1 MDNHFWG
8 GKLLAGRKEL
18 VARVAELSESIA
30 TTGWTEPN
38 AFVMESDLTL
48 SQIRVLYVLASGP
61 ARISDVARAHGMA
74 RPNASNMVE
83 RLVRKGLV
91 ERVSDPSDRRVA
103 LACLTEKG
111 REAIGT
117 VSHSNYEAME
127 AIATVLSIDELE
139 LVAGALEIL
148 ERGVRRLEA
157 ASEDSTGD
165 ASTGTTGGDR
175 VGRGHGASERHN
187 D

>member
-1 MDNHFWG
+1 M
-8 GKLLAGRKEL
+8 AGQEEL
-18 VARVAELSESIA
+18 VARIAELSESIA
-30 TTGWTEPN
+30 TTGRMEPD

-48 SQIRVLYVLASGP
+48 PQIRVLYMLASGP
-61 ARISDVARAHGMA
+61 ARISEVARAHGMA

-111 REAIGT
+111 RAAIGA

-139 LVAGALEIL
+139 LVVSALEIL

-157 ASEDSTGD
+157 ASEGAAAD
-165 ASTGTTGGDR
+165 ASRRHDR
-175 VGRGHGASERHN
+175 RGSRRAETRGN
-187 D
+187 

>member
-1 MDNHFWG
+1 M
-8 GKLLAGRKEL
+8 AGRTEL
-18 VARVAELSESIA
+18 IARIAELSESIA
-30 TTGWTEPN
+30 TSGRMEPN
-38 AFVMESDLTL
+38 AFVMEGDLTL
-48 SQIRVLYVLASGP
+48 PQIRVLYMLASGS
-61 ARISDVARAHGMA
+61 ARISEVARAHGMA
-74 RPNASNMVE
+74 RPNASTMVE

-103 LACLTEKG
+103 LASLTEKG
-111 REAIGT
+111 REAIGA

-127 AIATVLSIDELE
+127 AIASVLSNYELE

-157 ASEDSTGD
+157 DSEGAAAD

-175 VGRGHGASERHN
+175 V
-187 D
+187 

>member
-1 MDNHFWG
+1 M
-8 GKLLAGRKEL
+8 AGQEEL
-18 VARVAELSESIA
+18 VARIAELSESIA
-30 TTGWTEPN
+30 TTGRMEPN

-48 SQIRVLYVLASGP
+48 PQIRVLYMLASGP
-61 ARISDVARAHGMA
+61 ARISEVARAHGMA

-111 REAIGT
+111 RAAIGA

-139 LVAGALEIL
+139 LVVSALEIL

-157 ASEDSTGD
+157 ASEGAAAD
-165 ASTGTTGGDR
+165 ASSGTTGGDH
-175 VGRGHGASERHN
+175 VGQEHGATERHN

>member
-1 MDNHFWG
+1 MAERN
-8 GKLLAGRKEL
+8 EL
-18 VARVAELSESIA
+18 VARIAELSESIA
-30 TTGWTEPN
+30 TTGQMEPN

-48 SQIRVLYVLASGP
+48 PQIRVLYMLASGP
-61 ARISDVARAHGMA
+61 ARISEVAEAHGMA

-91 ERVSDPSDRRVA
+91 ERVSDPGDRRVA

-111 REAIGT
+111 REAIGA

-139 LVAGALEIL
+139 LVARALEIL
-148 ERGVRRLEA
+148 DRASKRLEA
-157 ASEDSTGD
+157 TSEDSGGD
-165 ASTGTTGGDR
+165 DGSGATGGAC
-175 VGRGHGASERHN
+175 V
-187 D
+187 